1 MERFSSRIDIFG
13 ELDEMTD
20 KTLQLDL
27 ATLPTKYIAL
37 CEFTGNLMNKS
48 AKDIDEQVELFLRLT
63 NFEVNEMP
71 IDNDKLNTS
80 MFSGYDIS
88 MMGDINIRQFYD
100 KQKIVRILKHKQEHT

>member
-13 ELDEMTD
+13 EQDEMTD

-71 IDNDKLNTS
+71 IDEEKLKKFLEEEEGRWILDEQDKLN
-80 MFSGYDIS
+80 G
-88 MMGDINIRQFYD
+88 
-100 KQKIVRILKHKQEHT
+100 

>member
-1 MERFSSRIDIFG
+1 MAE
-13 ELDEMTD
+13 D
-20 KTLQLDL
+20 KSLQLDL

-71 IDNDKLNTS
+71 IDNEKLKKFLEEEEGRWILDEQDKLN
-80 MFSGYDIS
+80 G
-88 MMGDINIRQFYD
+88 
-100 KQKIVRILKHKQEHT
+100 

>member
-13 ELDEMTD
+13 EQDEMTY

-71 IDNDKLNTS
+71 IDNEKLKKFLEEEEGRWILDEQDKLN
-80 MFSGYDIS
+80 G
-88 MMGDINIRQFYD
+88 
-100 KQKIVRILKHKQEHT
+100 

>member
-1 MERFSSRIDIFG
+1 
-13 ELDEMTD
+13 MTD

-71 IDNDKLNTS
+71 IDKEKLKKFLEEEEGRWILDEQDKLN
-80 MFSGYDIS
+80 G
-88 MMGDINIRQFYD
+88 
-100 KQKIVRILKHKQEHT
+100 

>member
-1 MERFSSRIDIFG
+1 VERFSSRIDIFG
-13 ELDEMTD
+13 EQDEMTD

-27 ATLPTKYIAL
+27 VTLPTKYIAL

-71 IDNDKLNTS
+71 IDNEKLKKFLEEEEGRWILDEQDKLN
-80 MFSGYDIS
+80 G
-88 MMGDINIRQFYD
+88 
-100 KQKIVRILKHKQEHT
+100 

>member
-13 ELDEMTD
+13 EQDEMTD

-71 IDNDKLNTS
+71 IDEEKLKKFLEEEEGRWILDEQDKVN
-80 MFSGYDIS
+80 G
-88 MMGDINIRQFYD
+88 
-100 KQKIVRILKHKQEHT
+100 

>member
-13 ELDEMTD
+13 EQDEMTD

-27 ATLPTKYIAL
+27 VTLPTKYIAL

-71 IDNDKLNTS
+71 IDNEKLKK
-80 MFSGYDIS
+80 FLEEEEG
-88 MMGDINIRQFYD
+88 RW
-100 KQKIVRILKHKQEHT
+100 ILDEQDTLNG

>member
-1 MERFSSRIDIFG
+1 
-13 ELDEMTD
+13 MTD

-71 IDNDKLNTS
+71 IDNEKLKKFLEEEEGRWILDEQDKLN
-80 MFSGYDIS
+80 G
-88 MMGDINIRQFYD
+88 
-100 KQKIVRILKHKQEHT
+100 

>member
-13 ELDEMTD
+13 EQDEMTD

-71 IDNDKLNTS
+71 IDNEKLKKFLEEEEGRWILDEQDKLN
-80 MFSGYDIS
+80 G
-88 MMGDINIRQFYD
+88 
-100 KQKIVRILKHKQEHT
+100 

>member
-13 ELDEMTD
+13 EQDEMTD

-27 ATLPTKYIAL
+27 VTLPTKYIAL

-71 IDNDKLNTS
+71 IDNEKLKKFLEEEEGRWILDEQDKLN
-80 MFSGYDIS
+80 G
-88 MMGDINIRQFYD
+88 
-100 KQKIVRILKHKQEHT
+100 

>member
-13 ELDEMTD
+13 EQDEMTD

-37 CEFTGNLMNKS
+37 CEFTGNLLNKS

-71 IDNDKLNTS
+71 IDNEKLKKFLEEEEGRWILDEQDKLN
-80 MFSGYDIS
+80 G
-88 MMGDINIRQFYD
+88 
-100 KQKIVRILKHKQEHT
+100 